1 MIIAEN
7 VTKSLNGTPVL
18 RGVTVTIPRGG
29 LTAIVGPSGSGKTT
43 FLSLLAGLDRADGGS
58 LVVDGID
65 LRAASEAQ
73 LTAYRRE
80 RVGIV
85 LQYFHLLPT
94 LTALENVALA
104 SPAAPGA
111 APLEWLARVGLAEAG
126 HKYPAQLSGGMQQR
140 VAIARALARAPAI
153 LFADEP
159 TGALDRE
166 SGASVFA
173 LLRELSASTTC
184 VLVTHDP
191 ALAAQADRIVTM
203 ADGATAATASPDS
216 GR

>member
-7 VTKSLNGTPVL
+7 VTKSLNGAPVL
-18 RGVTVTIPRGG
+18 RGMTVTIPRGG
-29 LTAIVGPSGSGKTT
+29 LTAIVGVSGSGKTT
-43 FLSLLAGLDRADGGS
+43 FLSLLAGLDRADGGT

-65 LRAASEAQ
+65 LRTVPEAQ
-73 LTAYRRE
+73 LTAYRRD
-80 RVGIV
+80 RIGIV

-94 LTALENVALA
+94 LTALENVALTT
-104 SPAAPGA
+104 PGNHG
-111 APLEWLARVGLAEAG
+111 APLEWLARVGLADAAG
-126 HKYPAQLSGGMQQR
+126 KYPAQLSGGMQQR

-191 ALAAQADRIVTM
+191 ALAAQADRVIVM
-203 ADGATAATASPDS
+203 EDGARRATASPGS
-216 GR
+216 GP

>member
-7 VTKSLNGTPVL
+7 VTKSLNGAPVL
-18 RGVTVTIPRGG
+18 RGMTVTIPSGG
-29 LTAIVGPSGSGKTT
+29 LTAIVGVSGSGKTT
-43 FLSLLAGLDRADGGS
+43 FLSLLAGLDRADGGT

-65 LRAASEAQ
+65 LRTVSEAQ
-73 LTAYRRE
+73 LTTYRRD
-80 RVGIV
+80 RIGIV
-85 LQYFHLLPT
+85 LQHFHLLPT
-94 LTALENVALA
+94 LTALENVALTT
-104 SPAAPGA
+104 PGNHG
-111 APLEWLARVGLAEAG
+111 APLEWLSRVGLADATG
-126 HKYPAQLSGGMQQR
+126 KYPAQLSGGMQQR

-153 LFADEP
+153 FFADEP

-191 ALAAQADRIVTM
+191 ALAAQADRVIVM
-203 ADGATAATASPDS
+203 EDGARRAMASPGS
-216 GR
+216 GP